1 MPLDIILAGK
11 ERSKNAIQVL
21 IGDPLKAIGLVA
33 GAILAVLVMPLWGGV
48 HPWSGWQK
56 CRDRLPTD
64 GLEALGEVLV
74 PDRALEDYKDGI
86 FRGFFRVHASTASF
100 LLLQAPILWVLLVP
114 SDLAEGLFRPVGDAY
129 AFNHDLAS
137 FFYNGVPMLFAF
149 AAVII
154 LVGQSLL
161 AVRILGRARAPH
173 PIGTTFAAVGAA
185 WKQTL
190 KDPRP
195 LVSIGILTALIG
207 IAGKIFATLNDR
219 AAEELHLQGSNAPG
233 VWIMLALLII
243 VGAVLLE
250 SLGRWSEEN
259 TVELAPANAPYSI
272 VEKITQEEIPAGIQ
286 WLRDAAVRFVEL
298 TGLVIVLYFLAYTT
312 MELFYLVKHREDA
325 NAELGDW
332 RFLAWFIVAAGLLIY
347 LRILSTRN
355 SAPSSND
362 QGAA

>member
-21 IGDPLKAIGLVA
+21 ISDPLKAIGLVA

-48 HPWSGWQK
+48 HPWTGWQK
-56 CRDRLPTD
+56 CRERLPAD

-100 LLLQAPILWVLLVP
+100 LLLQAPILGVLLVP
-114 SDLAEGLFRPVGDAY
+114 SILAKDLFRPVGDAY
-129 AFNHDLAS
+129 AFNDDMAS
-137 FFYNGVPMLFAF
+137 FFYDGVPMLFCF

-161 AVRILGRARAPH
+161 AVRILGGVPATH
-173 PIGTTFAAVGAA
+173 PIGTTFAAVSAA

-207 IAGKIFATLNDR
+207 VGGKIFATLNDR
-219 AAEELHLQGSNAPG
+219 AAEELLLQGSTAPG
-233 VWIMLALLII
+233 VWIMLAILII
-243 VGAVLLE
+243 VGAILLE

-259 TVELAPANAPYSI
+259 TVELALANAPYSI
-272 VEKITQEEIPAGIQ
+272 VEKLTQEEIPAGIQ
-286 WLRDAAVRFVEL
+286 WLRNAAVRFVEL
-298 TGLVIVLYFLAYTT
+298 TGLVIILHFLAYTG
-312 MELFYLVKHREDA
+312 MKLFYLVKDREADG
-325 NAELGDW
+325 AELGDW
-332 RFLAWFIVAAGLLIY
+332 RFLLWFVVAASLLIY
-347 LRILSTRN
+347 LRILSTKT
-355 SAPSSND
+355 SAKSSND